1 MDKINNYD
9 ANVDIESHEQSKTC
23 SMYVD
28 DKFYRVFSNIE
39 KSLESIENC
48 STLIIEV
55 DYPFDSQLLIR
66 FRNIRLGRYH
76 PSLNIPL
83 LIDNIKYIYIEDDTN
98 YKNINFTEIHVE
110 CSITK
115 LKQLIQ
121 ESNIITHVC
130 IKFKYNEQNI
140 ADRKYYKKF
149 IPMLND
155 LQYLKL
161 IVYCDDCLKLFKKC
175 TIPKMDLVFIS
186 YTSAIIEREIIN
198 LGIFESIY
206 FSGNRIN
213 IKTIP
218 LDMDNYTTKEVIP
231 IDYSDIELN
240 QMLER
245 NRLVYE
251 KMRFARVKALP
262 QN

>member
-9 ANVDIESHEQSKTC
+9 ANVEIESYEQSKTC
-23 SMYVD
+23 SVYVD
-28 DKFYRVFSNIE
+28 HKFYRIFSNIE

-55 DYPFDSQLLIR
+55 DYLFDSQLLIR
-66 FRNIRLGRYH
+66 FRNIRLERYH
-76 PSLNIPL
+76 PSLNIHL
-83 LIDNIKYIYIEDDTN
+83 LINNIKYIRIEDDTN
-98 YKNINFTEIHVE
+98 YKNINFTEIHVK

-121 ESNIITHVC
+121 ESNIITHAC
-130 IKFKYNEQNI
+130 ITFAIGQHNI
-140 ADRKYYKKF
+140 NRKYYKKF

-155 LQYLKL
+155 LQYLQL
-161 IVYCDDCLKLFKKC
+161 TIYCDDCLKLFKKF
-175 TIPKMDLVFIS
+175 TIPKMDLLFIS
-186 YTSAIIEREIIN
+186 FKSAIIEREIIN

-218 LDMDNYTTKEVIP
+218 LDMNNYTTKEVIP
-231 IDYSDIELN
+231 IDDNDIELN